1 MSDWLTKWRDSAQ
14 LGLSKQTFNA
24 LISTNQA
31 IADLTSDLFNERYQ
45 YVLTGRLQTDPL
57 ERRFSQYRQ
66 MSGGRF
72 LVSLNEIYR
81 SESIIKL
88 KTFLEKNIELT
99 TITSPITDEE
109 SIELHDFVQEIS
121 REDFN
126 HITISQDA
134 IEVITFLSG
143 YISRSLLKSTDCEE
157 CKRAL
162 NIDPVT
168 SSYLDDLNK
177 GGLKIPTSSLNN
189 YTQCAFS
196 ILDYLEQRIL
206 ELEIP
211 SKVVTQ
217 SILDKLSSEWDDSFV
232 CPEHSSHG
240 RHKVNSIISNCF
252 LKNLAR
258 DVSDTRRRDQVRE
271 FKRIKITQNN

>member
-1 MSDWLTKWRDSAQ
+1 MY
-14 LGLSKQTFNA
+14 
-24 LISTNQA
+24 
-31 IADLTSDLFNERYQ
+31 NEGYK

-72 LVSLNEIYR
+72 LVSLKEIYR
-81 SESIIKL
+81 SESIVKL
-88 KTFLEKNIELT
+88 KTFLEMNIELT

-109 SIELHDFVQEIS
+109 SIALHDFVQEIIG
-121 REDFN
+121 EDFN

-143 YISRSLLKSTDCEE
+143 YISRSLLKNIDCEE

-162 NIDPVT
+162 NIDPVS

-177 GGLKIPTSSLNN
+177 GGLKLPTSSLNN

-196 ILDYLEQRIL
+196 ILDYLKQRIL

-217 SILDKLSSEWDDSFV
+217 SILDRLSSEWDDSFV
-232 CPEHSSHG
+232 CPEHSLNG

-258 DVSDTRRRDQVRE
+258 DVSETRRRDQLRE
-271 FKRIKITQNN
+271 CKRIKISQNKDKDNIYNIYFVFINIITTYSY

>member
-1 MSDWLTKWRDSAQ
+1 MCDWLIKWRDSSN

-24 LISTNQA
+24 FICTNQA
-31 IADLTSDLFNERYQ
+31 IADLTTDLFNDGYQ

-81 SESIIKL
+81 SKTIIKL
-88 KTFLEKNIELT
+88 KTYLEKNIELT

-109 SIELHDFVQEIS
+109 SIELQDYVQEITG
-121 REDFN
+121 EDLN

-143 YISRSLLKSTDCEE
+143 YISCSLLKSTDCEE

-162 NIDPVT
+162 NIDPVS

-177 GGLKIPTSSLNN
+177 GGLKLPTSALNN
-189 YTQCAFS
+189 YTHCAFS
-196 ILDYLEQRIL
+196 FLDYLEQRIL
-206 ELEIP
+206 ELVTP

-217 SILDKLSSEWDDSFV
+217 TILDELSSEWDDSFV
-232 CPEHSSHG
+232 CPEHSASG
-240 RHKVNSIISNCF
+240 RHKVNSVISNCF
-252 LKNLAR
+252 LNNLAR
-258 DVSDTRRRDQVRE
+258 DVSETRRRDQVRE
-271 FKRIKITQNN
+271 FKRIKITHK